1 MPTQSRAMPPGP
13 QRKQHPTDMNKRQ
26 LIWYLPIAATVANA
40 IVFAR
45 FLATGLW
52 QEVASA
58 ISIMWCVCA
67 VAAIMMRKSQAEK
80 DNYQF
85 TLAADALIAG
95 GIVLTPSL
103 TGWEGARMLLWP
115 ALIPAADVVRFF
127 CLRDEVRCRRTPSPV
142 DKPFVASE
150 ALMLFAA
157 VGSVIVWNGTEMSAA
172 NIASMACAAILFAV
186 GMSLLANK
194 RLNLT
199 YADEASLPMTLIFV
213 AVGIAIYSLKYSR
226 DTADKVFYTIIAAT
240 IALIVWLDR
249 IRSR

>member
-1 MPTQSRAMPPGP
+1 
-13 QRKQHPTDMNKRQ
+13 MNKRQ

-127 CLRDEVRCRRTPSPV
+127 CLRD
-142 DKPFVASE
+142 
-150 ALMLFAA
+150 
-157 VGSVIVWNGTEMSAA
+157 
-172 NIASMACAAILFAV
+172 
-186 GMSLLANK
+186 
-194 RLNLT
+194 
-199 YADEASLPMTLIFV
+199 
-213 AVGIAIYSLKYSR
+213 
-226 DTADKVFYTIIAAT
+226 
-240 IALIVWLDR
+240 
-249 IRSR
+249 